1 MGVDVRGEAALFEE
15 LDELADDFSDAGDW
29 VVGTAVEYAAANE
42 FGTATR
48 DARPFFRP
56 ALSEL
61 RGDVAGFIDDNSQTD
76 IDEIDSGDELVATV
90 AFALER
96 RIKEIVTRKGIVDT
110 GTLRASILA
119 VPRGAVGD
127 LPDASEFS
135 GFDSDNPA
143 PATAGRSLVGTTAE
157 FDIGGNS

>member
-1 MGVDVRGEAALFEE
+1 MGVDVEGEAALFEA
-15 LDELADDFSDAGDW
+15 LDDLADDFSEAGDW
-29 VVGTAVEYAAANE
+29 VVGTAVEYAPPNE
-42 FGTATR
+42 FGTANR

-61 RGDVAGFIDDNSQTD
+61 RGNVPDFIEDNTRTD

-96 RIKEIVTRKGIVDT
+96 RIKEIVTRKDIVDT

-119 VPRGAVGD
+119 VPREAAGD
-127 LPDASEFS
+127 LPGASEFS

-143 PATAGRSLVGTTAE
+143 PATAGRAVLGTEVE
-157 FDIGGNS
+157 FELGGGG